1 MTLVLGYYA
10 KSNKPAMFLNY
21 RKRNFRCYLPAKRFY
36 KVLVKKIMIFLYCSN
51 VNWKLGV
58 YKKRHNIK
66 TTACYLSENKR
77 STTKMLSVY
86 SLAEI

>member
-21 RKRNFRCYLPAKRFY
+21 HKRNFRCYLPAKRFY

-66 TTACYLSENKR
+66 TTACYLSENKL